1 MGHDAVAEGSA
12 SAAPKKL
19 DAIRIVTR
27 CTDVEQFLTM
37 FRRFCTPTS
46 CFIPSLTTRPV
57 GMETAFSIRLADQ
70 TPVMRGL
77 GVVLAAWNTADNPF
91 GRPGVH
97 LGIQRLAPESLET
110 FQRLLIPR
118 MARSGSKDTIPN
130 SAPSTIEASVP
141 VEAAKTEEMPPLQPP
156 KVETRTPGS
165 STVLP
170 ANPLTDMNDDSLGA
184 FVDCELREVETDES
198 LSIADL
204 GLDSVIPNNP
214 VALAAAAAVET
225 VLRPGVQTT
234 LGVAPHAPV
243 KVYAAPEPVMTE
255 LVDKVA
261 SQVSPMFEPMPPPPG
276 PWLAEFLQR
285 WWLATAVALGLIAI
299 VVVAAIVSST
309 TPDPVPV
316 VVELPPPPKPA
327 PPVPQPPPPVQ
338 PAVAAGPCKLTVT
351 TRPEGAQVRI
361 DSKPVG
367 AAPVT
372 VDGPCAR
379 RRVEAM
385 APRWQTAAKWV
396 VVEAE
401 SEVAVTLSRPKHALT
416 VRSTPT
422 GSTVTINGK
431 QIGSTPA
438 TTEITGFESL
448 AIVVEKPGYKTY
460 RKKHKSTRALDQ
472 LEVKLA
478 K

>member
-1 MGHDAVAEGSA
+1 MGHDAVADGSA

-77 GVVLAAWNTADNPF
+77 GVVLAAWKTGDNPF

-97 LGIQRLAPESLET
+97 LGIKRLAPESLET

-118 MARSGSKDTIPN
+118 MARGGSKDTIPN
-130 SAPSTIEASVP
+130 TIEPSVP
-141 VEAAKTEEMPPLQPP
+141 VDAAKTVEMPPLEPP
-156 KVETRTPGS
+156 VEARTPGS

-170 ANPLTDMNDDSLGA
+170 ANPLTDMNDESLEA
-184 FVDCELREVETDES
+184 FVDCELKEVETDES

-204 GLDSVIPNNP
+204 GLDDSNP
-214 VALAAAAAVET
+214 AALAAAAALET
-225 VLRPGVQTT
+225 VMRPGVQTT
-234 LGVAPHAPV
+234 LGVAPLAPV
-243 KVYAAPEPVMTE
+243 KVFAAPEPVVTE
-255 LVDKVA
+255 LVDKVPA
-261 SQVSPMFEPMPPPPG
+261 QVAPVFEPMPTPPG
-276 PWLAEFLQR
+276 PWLAVFLQR

-309 TPDPVPV
+309 ASDPAPV

-327 PPVPQPPPPVQ
+327 PPPAAAPPLEKPV
-338 PAVAAGPCKLTVT
+338 VAGGPCKLTVT
-351 TRPEGAQVRI
+351 TRPEGAQVKI
-361 DSKPVG
+361 DAKPVG
-367 AAPVT
+367 ASPVT

-379 RRVEAM
+379 RRVEAT
-385 APRWQTAAKWV
+385 APRWQSHSKWV

-401 SEVAVTLSRPKHALT
+401 STVEVTLTRPKHLLT
-416 VRSTPT
+416 VLSTPP

-431 QIGSTPA
+431 AVGSTPA
-438 TTEITGFESL
+438 ATEIAGFTSL
-448 AIVVEKPGYKTY
+448 AIVVEKPGWKPF
-460 RKKHKSTRALDQ
+460 RKKHKSIRASDELH
-472 LEVKLA
+472 VKLA
-478 K
+478 R